1 MNKCKKGDKMR
12 LAKLRLKIAE
22 QSIFGYFPPDKFY
35 LIESFLM
42 GNKIKTTPTVNIIG
56 ENGNY
61 KLDMTIE
68 EAVEEIN
75 AAFHQ

>member
-1 MNKCKKGDKMR
+1 MNKCKKGV
-12 LAKLRLKIAE
+12 
-22 QSIFGYFPPDKFY
+22 
-35 LIESFLM
+35 
-42 GNKIKTTPTVNIIG
+42 NKIKTTPTVNIIG

>member
-56 ENGNY
+56 E
-61 KLDMTIE
+61 LDMTIE